1 MNLLKK
7 KFKMSVGL
15 SDHSIDNR
23 SSLYAVSLGATIIE
37 RHVTLNKKMNGP
49 DHRASL
55 EYNHLKNLIDE
66 INILKRFM
74 EKKKNFLLKVKKKH

>member
-1 MNLLKK
+1 
-7 KFKMSVGL
+7 MSVGL

-66 INILKRFM
+66 INILKKIHGK
-74 EKKKNFLLKVKKKH
+74 EKNFLLKVKKKH